1 MSKIIIGRKE
11 EKTLLEDAL
20 LSPRSEL
27 IALYG
32 RRRIGKTYLIREFY
46 SKQIIFSFTGLK
58 NGSRAFQIENF
69 LIQLNESTDSIKNQK
84 PKNWL
89 QAFEILKIFLNT
101 VRKSQKKK
109 VIFIDEF
116 PWVDSNKSG
125 FLTAFENFWNSYCTT
140 RDDLIVVI
148 CGSAA
153 SYMIKKIIRNRDGLH
168 NRITR
173 KIKLKPFNLNE
184 VRDFLK
190 YRGINLPEIEIIKI
204 YMSLGGIAEYLEHL
218 RPGDSAV
225 TAIERICLQK
235 GSLLEFEFDEVF
247 KSLFEQSSYHELI
260 INLLSKGPKK
270 GMLRNEILEKQNLSS
285 GGQFTKSMDELIE
298 SGFVEKYNS
307 YIKNKKVTLFRI
319 IDEFCLFHLQFMEK
333 YKGNSWKQI
342 FQKKEYEVWC
352 GYAFEMICFKH
363 IESIKKFIRC
373 DQISS
378 NNYSWNNSKAQIDL
392 IIDRDDNIINLFEI
406 KFYNDTFTIDENYS
420 KKLRTK
426 ESEFKNSTKTKKGIY
441 ISMLTTYGIT
451 GKHSIGLVS
460 LNLTCEC
467 LFA

>member
-1 MSKIIIGRKE
+1 
-11 EKTLLEDAL
+11 
-20 LSPRSEL
+20 
-27 IALYG
+27 
-32 RRRIGKTYLIREFY
+32 
-46 SKQIIFSFTGLK
+46 
-58 NGSRAFQIENF
+58 
-69 LIQLNESTDSIKNQK
+69 
-84 PKNWL
+84 
-89 QAFEILKIFLNT
+89 
-101 VRKSQKKK
+101 
-109 VIFIDEF
+109 
-116 PWVDSNKSG
+116 
-125 FLTAFENFWNSYCTT
+125 
-140 RDDLIVVI
+140 
-148 CGSAA
+148 
-153 SYMIKKIIRNRDGLH
+153 
-168 NRITR
+168 
-173 KIKLKPFNLNE
+173 
-184 VRDFLK
+184 
-190 YRGINLPEIEIIKI
+190 
-204 YMSLGGIAEYLEHL
+204 
-218 RPGDSAV
+218 
-225 TAIERICLQK
+225 
-235 GSLLEFEFDEVF
+235 
-247 KSLFEQSSYHELI
+247 
-260 INLLSKGPKK
+260 
-270 GMLRNEILEKQNLSS
+270 
-285 GGQFTKSMDELIE
+285 
-298 SGFVEKYNS
+298 
-307 YIKNKKVTLFRI
+307 
-319 IDEFCLFHLQFMEK
+319 MEK